1 MSDKQVIH
9 TLNRLHRIC
18 VAGER
23 GFNAVAE
30 NVSNR
35 GLKVLLKM
43 YAQQRHRFAA
53 ELEAKI
59 KGLGGNVVEGRNLLG
74 MIHRGRIDIFATLTI
89 GPLNV
94 EKVVLKEALIGEKAA
109 LRSYK
114 KVLDDA
120 GLPDEI
126 TAVIH
131 RHFTEIQ
138 TTHDQVERLIG
149 KPGERLVVSL
159 FAEEQN
165 VTKAAQ
171 DLKEAGFPEEAIAT
185 LPLNEMTDIYEGK
198 GSTIGETVI
207 SGAVGGALW
216 VSLLGAISGLLMV
229 LTPGL
234 GAAGSLS
241 PGALWALVTLGG
253 ALVGAALGA
262 ILGFWI
268 SIAIHEEDRYLYN
281 RSIKD
286 GSKLVLLQTNR
297 RRAPEASQ
305 IMHNVEVLYSTQ

>member
-1 MSDKQVIH
+1 MSDKQMIH
-9 TLNRLHRIC
+9 MLNGLYRIC

-53 ELEAKI
+53 ELQAKI
-59 KGLGGNVVEGRNLLG
+59 EEAGGAVAESRSILG

-94 EKVVLKEALIGEKAA
+94 EKVVLKEALLGERAA
-109 LRSYK
+109 LRAYK
-114 KVLDDA
+114 KALD
-120 GLPDEI
+120 GGQLPGEV
-126 TAVIH
+126 TAVIQ

-138 TTHDQVERLIG
+138 ATHDQVERLIG

-185 LPLNEMTDIYEGK
+185 LPLNGMTDVYEGK
-198 GSTIGETVI
+198 GSTIGETII

-234 GAAGSLS
+234 DTIGSLS
-241 PGALWALVTLGG
+241 AGTIWALVTLGG

-268 SIAIHEEDRYLYN
+268 SVAIHEEDRYLYN

-286 GSKLVLLQTNR
+286 GSKLILLQTNR
-297 RRAPEASQ
+297 SRAPEASQ

>member
-1 MSDKQVIH
+1 MSDKQMINL
-9 TLNRLHRIC
+9 LNGLHRIC

-53 ELEAKI
+53 ELQAKI
-59 KGLGGNVVEGRNLLG
+59 EGAGGTIAESRSILGI
-74 MIHRGRIDIFATLTI
+74 IHRGRIDIFATLTI

-94 EKVVLKEALIGEKAA
+94 EKVVLKEALLGEKAA
-109 LRSYK
+109 LRAYK
-114 KVLDDA
+114 NALD
-120 GLPDEI
+120 GGHLPGEI
-126 TAVIH
+126 TAVIQ
-131 RHFTEIQ
+131 RQYEEIQ
-138 TTHDQVERLIG
+138 TTHEQIERLIG

-159 FAEEQN
+159 FNEEHN
-165 VTKAAQ
+165 VTKAAH
-171 DLKEAGFPEEAIAT
+171 DLKLAGFPEEAIAT
-185 LPLNEMTDIYEGK
+185 LAVSEMTDLYKGK
-198 GSTIGETVI
+198 GSTIGETII

-229 LTPGL
+229 FTPGI
-234 GAAGSLS
+234 GAAGTLS
-241 PGALWALVTLGG
+241 AASIWALVTLGG
-253 ALVGAALGA
+253 ALVGATLGA

-268 SIAIHEEDRYLYN
+268 SIAIHEEDSYLYSG
-281 RSIKD
+281 SIKD
-286 GSKLVLLQTNR
+286 GSKLVMLQTNR

-305 IMHNVEVLYSTQ
+305 IMHNVEVLYSAQ

>member
-53 ELEAKI
+53 ELQVEI
-59 KGLGGNVVEGRNLLG
+59 KRLGGNVVQGRNLLG

-94 EKVVLKEALIGEKAA
+94 ERVVLKEALIGEKAA

-131 RHFTEIQ
+131 RQFTEIQ

-241 PGALWALVTLGG
+241 AGAIWALVTLGG